1 MRIIRQG
8 DILLIQRAKLPA
20 GARRQAVR
28 ELRLPGETGHAHVLA
43 LTHGASFFKGP
54 QGQDLVEIPQ
64 GSVAVLEHEEH
75 PLVELPGGV
84 WEIRRSEV
92 FDWLRANE
100 QESSVWTR
108 RAKGAVAWLAEEA
121 REPRREARREE
132 PEPTRMPYAD

>member
-20 GARRQAVR
+20 GARRQLVR
-28 ELRLPGETGHAHVLA
+28 ELRLPGETGHAHVLT
-43 LTHGASFFKGP
+43 LPHRASFFKGP

-64 GSVAVLEHEEH
+64 GAVAVLEHEEH
-75 PLVELPGGV
+75 PPVELPGGI

-92 FDWLRANE
+92 FNWVRANE
-100 QESSVWTR
+100 QESSTWPR
-108 RAKGAVAWLAEEA
+108 RVKNAVDWFAEEA